1 MVFKPEK
8 EKTMLESLKMV
19 NNEKEEL
26 QNEVSS

>member
-19 NNEKEEL
+19 SNEKEEL